1 MKINSEQ
8 ITKTK
13 WRNTIL
19 IIMIALQQA
28 IAGCNTNNSNNRL
41 RLLCVPQYAA
51 QFKDKLSDSLTVEW
65 TIAPSAWILQRIR
78 LGGGWDAAIIITSDS
93 SQAGKCLLTDSL
105 RFWFVDNTNTDQILA
120 LPPADDPLFAVAK
133 ALQHLYPALNGQQIR
148 YPNLSTELVAYL
160 RSGIA
165 TAAPL
170 LDGDTLK
177 IKRLFPAAKPITTAL
192 PIYYQLII
200 SPQVRDSTLID
211 RLSQ

>member
-1 MKINSEQ
+1 MEINSEQ

-13 WRNTIL
+13 WVQIFFVIIIL
-19 IIMIALQQA
+19 LQQTVV
-28 IAGCNTNNSNNRL
+28 GCATDSRL

-51 QFKDKLSDSLTVEW
+51 QLKNKLSDSLSLTVEW
-65 TIAPSAWILQRIR
+65 TLAPGAWIAQRIR

-105 RFWFVDNTNTDQILA
+105 RFWSVDTTNTDQILA
-120 LPPADDPLFAVAK
+120 LPPADDPLFIVAK
-133 ALQHLYPALNGQQIR
+133 KLYPPLNIKQIR

-192 PIYYQLII
+192 PVYYQLII